1 MRIDKGDT
9 VIDLGC
15 GEGSITIPLSK
26 KVKSITAV
34 DSSKRMLEILDDKC
48 KAENIDNIKTMKEN
62 LEDVTLKEV
71 GNKDIV
77 LLSRSING
85 ISPIKDTINNVN
97 SIANKYVYITIFGPK
112 NWKFEND
119 FYESIGKEKN
129 DFVPYDYLF
138 NILISMNIY
147 PNIEN
152 LEIET
157 NRKYKSVQDAM
168 DNGKWQLDTFTKE
181 EKENLYKYL
190 EKNLRKNNEGR
201 LENPNDK
208 ADWILIWWKK

>member
-1 MRIDKGDT
+1 
-9 VIDLGC
+9 
-15 GEGSITIPLSK
+15 
-26 KVKSITAV
+26 
-34 DSSKRMLEILDDKC
+34 
-48 KAENIDNIKTMKEN
+48 
-62 LEDVTLKEV
+62 
-71 GNKDIV
+71 
-77 LLSRSING
+77 
-85 ISPIKDTINNVN
+85 
-97 SIANKYVYITIFGPK
+97 
-112 NWKFEND
+112 
-119 FYESIGKEKN
+119 
-129 DFVPYDYLF
+129 
-138 NILISMNIY
+138 MNIY

-190 EKNLRKNNEGR
+190 EKNLRKNNEGM

>member
-1 MRIDKGDT
+1 MRINKGDT

-26 KVKSITAV
+26 KVKFVTAV
-34 DSSKRMLEILDDKC
+34 DSSKRMLEILDEKC
-48 KAENIDNIKTMKEN
+48 RAENIDNIKTIKEN

-71 GNKDIV
+71 GKQDIV

-97 SIANKYVYITIFGPK
+97 NIADKYVYITIFGPE

-129 DFVPYDYLF
+129 DFAPYNYLF

-152 LEIET
+152 LEIKT
-157 NRKYKSVQDAM
+157 NRKYKSVQDAI
-168 DNGKWQLDTFTKE
+168 DNGKWQLNNFTEE
-181 EKENLYKYL
+181 EKEELYKYL
-190 EKNLRKNNEGR
+190 EKNLRKNNEGM